1 MTILN
6 INSKL
11 AWKSDFEISQ
21 VFIPLEKES
30 IKELKNAVLQA
41 KVNPIGRVT
50 GTIPSMPT
58 LKKQFAEAKK
68 KQLEFPG
75 FCMFNGIQ
83 KHIDPDQWGNAC
95 RVFAPFMGEVIGQD
109 LIDQTIL
116 DRISAADQKN
126 IISILVIILKL
137 NQFLIKV
144 GIFQK
149 DGDILME
156 EKEVICTQ
164 MVLNDLQNLHLNTLD
179 KS

>member
-30 IKELKNAVLQA
+30 IKELKRAVLQA
-41 KVNPIGRVT
+41 RVDPIGRVT
-50 GTIPSMPT
+50 GIIPPMPT
-58 LKKQFAEAKK
+58 LKKQFEKARK

-83 KHIDPDQWGNAC
+83 EHLDPDLWGNAC

-116 DRISAADQKN
+116 DRISAADQKKYN
-126 IISILVIILKL
+126 IKKS
-137 NQFLIKV
+137 Q
-144 GIFQK
+144 
-149 DGDILME
+149 
-156 EKEVICTQ
+156 
-164 MVLNDLQNLHLNTLD
+164 DLFCG
-179 KS
+179 